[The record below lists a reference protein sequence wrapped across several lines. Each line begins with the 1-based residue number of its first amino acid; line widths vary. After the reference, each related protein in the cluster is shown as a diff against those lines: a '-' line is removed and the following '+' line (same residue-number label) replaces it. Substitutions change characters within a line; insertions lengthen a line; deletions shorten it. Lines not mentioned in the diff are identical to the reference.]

1 MFYNENLYYLLCSC
15 TNPIFLKNLVSEIKT
30 KMVSANQIVGFSNQ
44 LFLQKKLMKHPHL
57 LQVDRN
63 SKKLKVDLNF
73 LLWKWPVWSK
83 MKNEWMK

>member
-1 MFYNENLYYLLCSC
+1 
-15 TNPIFLKNLVSEIKT
+15 
-30 KMVSANQIVGFSNQ
+30 MVSANQIVGFSNQ

-73 LLWKWPVWSK
+73 LLW
-83 MKNEWMK
+83 E

>member
-1 MFYNENLYYLLCSC
+1 
-15 TNPIFLKNLVSEIKT
+15 
-30 KMVSANQIVGFSNQ
+30 MVSANQIVGFSNQ